1 MHADTG
7 VSLLRTEEE
16 LETARRAYERPTA
29 VGRYALVGLGALTL
43 GSGVG
48 LVLAHYATI
57 AFAIL
62 AFGLVLMIL
71 GALQHLFYVQ
81 GKAHWPDQ
89 LTLLDGGV
97 EVVLHNGDV
106 RAFEW
111 TDPKID
117 FEIHVRRSKRDD
129 GEDARLF
136 WHMDRKVP
144 PCPLSAEGFDRIRTE
159 ALRRNLSY
167 QEFRR
172 GRGRRELRVYLF
184 AAQEVPKLKNAAD
197 WAPKAPDSPGS
208 GS

>member
-1 MHADTG
+1 VRH
-7 VSLLRTEEE
+7 V
-16 LETARRAYERPTA
+16 YERPTA

-71 GALQHLFYVQ
+71 GALQHLVYVQ

-89 LTLLDGGV
+89 LILFDGGV

-106 RAFEW
+106 RAVEW

-117 FEIHVRRSKRDD
+117 FEIHVRRAKR
-129 GEDARLF
+129 GEGEEAKLF

-144 PCPLSAEGFDRIRTE
+144 PCPLSTEGFERIRVE
-159 ALRRNLSY
+159 ALRRNLGY
-167 QEFRR
+167 QELRR

-184 AAQEVPKLKNAAD
+184 GPQIQTKAKNAAD
-197 WAPKAPDSPGS
+197 WAPKAPDAPGS